1 MKKDIRAT
9 ELIDALGNID
19 DELLAEVGDLRQEYL
34 TEKEKKPQ
42 KRTRAAITWIGSLA
56 ASFAIVIAAGAFFV
70 NSSMFRSGSSSKSEM
85 ASDMASSTT
94 SDMSMA
100 EDMGVCEEAAEENEM
115 GTCEEAE
122 ETMEEGYGAINAFP
136 YQLTL
141 TVEEV
146 LEEKNII
153 RCSIAEIEA
162 AGEEGTFYAG
172 EVVFVAMESDW
183 CMDYKTGDQIQVTF
197 EEQDISSDEDTGCV
211 MIFPNKEPELQ
222 PKD

>member
-1 MKKDIRAT
+1 MKKDIRVT

-19 DELLAEVGDLRQEYL
+19 DELLAEVGNLRQEYL
-34 TEKEKKPQ
+34 TENEKKPQ
-42 KRTRAAITWIGSLA
+42 KRRRAAITWIGSLA

-100 EDMGVCEEAAEENEM
+100 EDMGVCEEAAEENE
-115 GTCEEAE
+115 
-122 ETMEEGYGAINAFP
+122 IS

-153 RCSIAEIEA
+153 RCSIAEIEE
-162 AGEEGTFYAG
+162 AGETGRFHVE

-183 CMDYKTGDQIQVTF
+183 SMEYKTGDQVQVTF

>member
-19 DELLAEVGDLRQEYL
+19 DELLAEVGELRQEYL

-100 EDMGVCEEAAEENEM
+100 EDMGVCEEAAEENE
-115 GTCEEAE
+115 
-122 ETMEEGYGAINAFP
+122 IS

-153 RCSIAEIEA
+153 RCSIVEIEA
-162 AGEEGTFYAG
+162 AREEGTFYAG

-183 CMDYKTGDQIQVTF
+183 SMEYKTGDQIQVIF

>member
-9 ELIDALGNID
+9 ELIDVLGNID

-100 EDMGVCEEAAEENEM
+100 EDMGVCEEAAEENE
-115 GTCEEAE
+115 
-122 ETMEEGYGAINAFP
+122 IS

-162 AGEEGTFYAG
+162 AGEEGMFYAG

-183 CMDYKTGDQIQVTF
+183 SMEYKTGDQIQVIF

>member
-19 DELLAEVGDLRQEYL
+19 DELLAEVGELRQEYL
-34 TEKEKKPQ
+34 TEKKPQ
-42 KRTRAAITWIGSLA
+42 KRTRAVITWIGSLA

-70 NSSMFRSGSSSKSEM
+70 NSSMFRCGSSSPKEM
-85 ASDMASSTT
+85 ASDMASGTT

-100 EDMGVCEEAAEENEM
+100 EDMGTCEEAAEEN
-115 GTCEEAE
+115 G
-122 ETMEEGYGAINAFP
+122 IS

-146 LEEKNII
+146 LEEKSSL
-153 RCSIAEIEA
+153 RCTIGEIEE
-162 AGEEGTFYAG
+162 AGEEGLCYAG

-183 CMDYKTGDQIQVTF
+183 SMEYKTGDQIQVTF